1 MKNKKSIIGVLLF
14 CLATLTVHIGYAQE
28 KETRSLAD
36 FSEVSF
42 EGAYEIL
49 LKEGEETK
57 IELES
62 TKKISTQE
70 IATIVSNGKLR
81 VKLKDEENKDWKN
94 TKVRIVLYYKQLNN
108 IENSGV
114 LNLKTEK
121 VLKTDKLSISIS
133 GVGNMDL
140 ELDVQ
145 KLNIDMSGAMNIT
158 LKGTATTQDFQ
169 LSGAGSV
176 VAFDLIGEK
185 VNVDMSGAGSA
196 KVHATKSLSAAISG
210 VGSVRYRG
218 NPEKVSADS
227 GMLGKIKPE

>member
-1 MKNKKSIIGVLLF
+1 MKNKKIIIGALLLF
-14 CLATLTVHIGYAQE
+14 LATFTVNIGYAQE
-28 KETRSLAD
+28 KETRNLAD

-42 EGAYEIL
+42 EGAYDVL
-49 LKEGEETK
+49 LKESEETK
-57 IELES
+57 IELEG
-62 TKKISTQE
+62 TKKISPQE
-70 IATIVSNGKLR
+70 ISTIVSNGKLR
-81 VKLKDEENKDWKN
+81 VKLKDEESRDWKN
-94 TKVRIVLYYKQLNN
+94 TKMRIVLYYKKLNS

-114 LNLKTEK
+114 VILKTEK
-121 VLKTDKLSISIS
+121 VLKTGKLSISIS
-133 GVGNMDL
+133 GAGSMDL

-145 KLNIDMSGAMNIT
+145 KLNIDMSGAMDIA
-158 LKGTATTQDFQ
+158 LKGIATVQDFQ

-218 NPEKVSADS
+218 NPEKISADS